1 MRKARIKITNH
12 TAVYHC
18 ISRIVG
24 GEYLLDDPAK
34 ETFRIF
40 MWQQADFAGLQVLT
54 YCLMTNH
61 THILVR
67 VPLPGEVSDAELVD
81 RVEALYGADA
91 PETVHLRRELEQLK
105 QRFSRWYNEVHDRY
119 GSNSAVTSGRN
130 GKPVRASCGTCRLWS
145 CGRCGI

>member
-34 ETFRIF
+34 ETFRLF

-54 YCLMTNH
+54 
-61 THILVR
+61 
-67 VPLPGEVSDAELVD
+67 
-81 RVEALYGADA
+81 
-91 PETVHLRRELEQLK
+91 
-105 QRFSRWYNEVHDRY
+105 
-119 GSNSAVTSGRN
+119 
-130 GKPVRASCGTCRLWS
+130 
-145 CGRCGI
+145 